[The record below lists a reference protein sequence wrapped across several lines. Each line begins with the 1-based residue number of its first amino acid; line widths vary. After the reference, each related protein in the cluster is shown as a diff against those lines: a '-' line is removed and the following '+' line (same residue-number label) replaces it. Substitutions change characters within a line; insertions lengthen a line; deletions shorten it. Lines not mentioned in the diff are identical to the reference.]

1 METTLV
7 VKCVVAVMG
16 VCVCVCEDVCVH
28 TITTFMSV
36 LSVLHSPLFYSLT
49 LQRQPNSQQGAKNR
63 EGKKIK
69 ICLPLWQESTSS
81 PAAAHVQ
88 VLCLLRCLVVVVH
101 FEILRT
107 NDSSACNV
115 APPCEEVA
123 EREKTTVWC
132 FHTLDQR
139 SPTPGSRTRTGSFC
153 TRLQGNKNKNPV
165 IFLCYW
171 LSQWDFFFLKKI
183 IQLLH
188 LWFCQN
194 KSLKKRASLR
204 KQFFK
209 IKEGLNS
216 FTVLLK
222 VG

>member
-63 EGKKIK
+63 EGKKK

-123 EREKTTVWC
+123 EREKNNSVMFPYARPEVPNPRVT
-132 FHTLDQR
+132 DQHW
-139 SPTPGSRTRTGSFC
+139 
-153 TRLQGNKNKNPV
+153 V
-165 IFLCYW
+165 ILYQVAGEQKQKPCNIFML
-171 LSQWDFFFLKKI
+171 LIIKMGFFFLKKI

-188 LWFCQN
+188 L
-194 KSLKKRASLR
+194 
-204 KQFFK
+204 
-209 IKEGLNS
+209 
-216 FTVLLK
+216 
-222 VG
+222 